1 MRDKGE
7 AKESLIWLYK
17 GLQEWP
23 QDLHLRW
30 GQVLSLHKAER
41 PQQALHYLDE
51 LIQEQGQRPL
61 LLQERVACLLSCGRN
76 DEALSTL
83 KALRGQKPNDATLL
97 LQELTLLQRL
107 QKTQE
112 AWGLLKDQKRILS
125 ESSQLRAAAILL
137 LREQRHQEAEP
148 LFKQLTEQ
156 EPQEGDHWLNLAAC
170 QKALKQMVAPL
181 QTLQDAVAIHPER
194 PDLVQALGSS
204 LIEHG
209 RWNEGLP
216 LMLRSVD
223 HPNSTD
229 VQHFNLQF
237 ATAGNISSCRRTSLE
252 SNSVGNKTW
261 YYTDPALE

>member
-1 MRDKGE
+1 MLEQAQAAHRAGRLEDAELLYRRILTENSQSIACGDAAAGLGALLRACNRHKEAGLHYHWALHHCRWSPLLLSNACNWLRDKGE

-107 QKTQE
+107 QKR
-112 AWGLLKDQKRILS
+112 KR
-125 ESSQLRAAAILL
+125 
-137 LREQRHQEAEP
+137 
-148 LFKQLTEQ
+148 
-156 EPQEGDHWLNLAAC
+156 
-170 QKALKQMVAPL
+170 
-181 QTLQDAVAIHPER
+181 
-194 PDLVQALGSS
+194 LG
-204 LIEHG
+204 
-209 RWNEGLP
+209 
-216 LMLRSVD
+216 V
-223 HPNSTD
+223 
-229 VQHFNLQF
+229 F
-237 ATAGNISSCRRTSLE
+237 
-252 SNSVGNKTW
+252 
-261 YYTDPALE
+261 